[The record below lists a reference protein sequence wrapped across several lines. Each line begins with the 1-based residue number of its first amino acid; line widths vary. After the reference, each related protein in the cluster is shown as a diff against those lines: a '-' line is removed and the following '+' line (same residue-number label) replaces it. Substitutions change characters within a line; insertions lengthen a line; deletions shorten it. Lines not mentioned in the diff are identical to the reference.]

1 MLRSRK
7 KFLDGYTKGLNFG
20 LKIGERR
27 KEEQILI
34 GLRENLKLKRNG
46 KYRDG
51 YEQALRDIREDN
63 LPKRSTEEEW
73 EDDI

>member
-7 KFLDGYTKGLNFG
+7 KFLDGYTKGLKFG
-20 LKIGERR
+20 LLVGARR
-27 KEEQILI
+27 KETEVIG

-46 KYRDG
+46 RYRDG
-51 YEQALRDIREDN
+51 YEQALRDIQEGK
-63 LPKRSTEEEW
+63 LPKEVNEEEW